1 MEILDY
7 TDLCHPPVKGR
18 GWRGLTVGAGPL
30 GTVDSEEV
38 VGAPQESV
46 PVTKFH
52 SLSDLD
58 SIDTSSGRL
67 GGK

>member
-1 MEILDY
+1 MTILDC
-7 TDLCHPPVKGR
+7 TDLSHSPVKG
-18 GWRGLTVGAGPL
+18 GGGGGLTVGAGPL

-52 SLSDLD
+52 PPSDLG